1 MSYYKH
7 KPVYQQLKEIRA
19 DQPKLSYKEALSMAT
34 RGDKWDRS
42 NVVRPRLQGRNEIT
56 RRQMQ
61 IAKGL
66 IKVN

>member
-7 KPVYQQLKEIRA
+7 KPVYQQIKEIRA
-19 DQPKLSYKEALSMAT
+19 KQPKLSYKEALSMVT

-42 NVVRPRLQGRNEIT
+42 NAVRPRLQGRNEIT